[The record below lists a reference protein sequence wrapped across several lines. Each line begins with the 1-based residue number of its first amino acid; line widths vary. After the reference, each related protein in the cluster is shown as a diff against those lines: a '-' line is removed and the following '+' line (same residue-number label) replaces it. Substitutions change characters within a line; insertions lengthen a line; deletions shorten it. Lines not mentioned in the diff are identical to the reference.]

1 MSWSSGT
8 DGLRHRHICAK
19 IRFQAAEWGTENMEF
34 SVFSVFFPWL
44 VTGSLQVFL
53 LTRKEPLAY
62 DPCMHEQS
70 IVESL
75 LALALEKA
83 EKANARKISSIGLVV
98 GDYTGVMEDAVDL
111 YFGFLSKDTIAAGA
125 KIHYTHVPGQL
136 RCRDCDIL
144 FPLQK
149 NDYHCPRCSGRRV
162 EIVGGREL
170 YIENMEVE

>member
-1 MSWSSGT
+1 
-8 DGLRHRHICAK
+8 
-19 IRFQAAEWGTENMEF
+19 
-34 SVFSVFFPWL
+34 
-44 VTGSLQVFL
+44 
-53 LTRKEPLAY
+53 
-62 DPCMHEQS
+62 MHEQS

-75 LALALEKA
+75 LTLALKNA
-83 EKANARKISSIGLVV
+83 EKASASKIVGIDLVV
-98 GDYTGVMEDAVDL
+98 GDYTGVVEDAVNF

-125 KIHYTHVPGQL
+125 KINYTHVSAQL

-149 NDYHCPRCSGRRV
+149 RDYHCPKCDGRRV